1 MTKQY
6 SKLACMPGSIRQQ
19 KLESGCFGYLTSDTH
34 IYILCYKY
42 VYIYICVCIIY
53 IMFLYYIYIIYG
65 YTPVKFNME
74 AQNGYDQ

>member
-1 MTKQY
+1 M
-6 SKLACMPGSIRQQ
+6 C
-19 KLESGCFGYLTSDTH
+19 
-34 IYILCYKY
+34 IYMCVYII
-42 VYIYICVCIIY
+42 YIYIYIY